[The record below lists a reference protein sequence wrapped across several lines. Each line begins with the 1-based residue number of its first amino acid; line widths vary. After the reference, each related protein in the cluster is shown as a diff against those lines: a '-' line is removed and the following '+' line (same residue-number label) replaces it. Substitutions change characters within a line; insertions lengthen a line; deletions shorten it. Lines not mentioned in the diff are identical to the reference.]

1 MRWTIKKKEIFHRIG
16 FKYTFSQQY
25 VPIQRIKL
33 DKTKSKK
40 PQNTIKRHLWK
51 YQQVKN
57 EQKYWMI
64 FQQYLEH
71 HQKNTKKTYNEVKMY
86 QIFQIKLTLKNY
98 KKMIQKK
105 QYTCAYDEVI

>member
-1 MRWTIKKKEIFHRIG
+1 
-16 FKYTFSQQY
+16 
-25 VPIQRIKL
+25 
-33 DKTKSKK
+33 
-40 PQNTIKRHLWK
+40 
-51 YQQVKN
+51 
-57 EQKYWMI
+57 MI

-86 QIFQIKLTLKNY
+86 QMFQIKLTLKNY